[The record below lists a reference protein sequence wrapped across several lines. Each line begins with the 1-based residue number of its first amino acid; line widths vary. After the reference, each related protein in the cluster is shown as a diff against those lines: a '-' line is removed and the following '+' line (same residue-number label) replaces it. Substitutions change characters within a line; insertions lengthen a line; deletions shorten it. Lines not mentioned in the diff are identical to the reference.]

1 MPDGN
6 PNQAIFDAVVRHR
19 IALERAT
26 AADLKE
32 VVKFLDEVKA
42 DIAAR
47 LARATPGRRAQLE
60 SLLED
65 ARSIQGEAYR
75 KITDSLST
83 RFRDRAAKEAEFH
96 AEKFRAAG
104 IEASI
109 NRLTGEAAFQAA
121 MSRPMDGAIL
131 SDWLTELGEGGRRR
145 VDKALRISWTE
156 GESLGNAVRRVR
168 ATVDISKRS
177 AQTLV
182 RTANTHIS
190 NAVQQ
195 ASAEANADIVK
206 EVEWRSVLDSRTTW
220 ICRSRDGERYPIDSG
235 PRPPAHP
242 GCRSIVTE
250 VLKDYA
256 PPQRETYADWLKR
269 QPASVQDEIIGPAR
283 GKLLRAGKFDVQDFV
298 DLRGKPL
305 TLDELAAIDASRQAA
320 KKAKAD
326 KEFAGNARA
335 RAKGMA
341 SFRGNARNFR
351 R

>member
-1 MPDGN
+1 VPDGN

-32 VVKFLDEVKA
+32 VVKFLDEVKV
-42 DIAAR
+42 
-47 LARATPGRRAQLE
+47 
-60 SLLED
+60 ED

-104 IEASI
+104 IEAGI

-156 GESLGNAVRRVR
+156 GESLGNAVKRVR

-298 DLRGKPL
+298 DLRGRPL
-305 TLDELAAIDASRQAA
+305 TLAELAAIDASRQAA

-326 KEFAGNARA
+326 KEFAANARA